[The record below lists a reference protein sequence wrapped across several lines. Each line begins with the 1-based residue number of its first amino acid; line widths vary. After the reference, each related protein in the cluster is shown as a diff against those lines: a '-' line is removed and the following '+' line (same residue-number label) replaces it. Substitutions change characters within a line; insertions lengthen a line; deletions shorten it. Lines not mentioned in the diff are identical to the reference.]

1 MTRPEISKQQS
12 SLADAGQVSRPKLPP
27 EQLIFAHQGLVR
39 AIARGIHKS
48 LPSYVELD
56 DLISYGQLG
65 LTQAA
70 RDFDANRGV
79 QFSTFAYY
87 RIRGAIL
94 DGANQ
99 MAWFKRSSIG
109 RERYGRMSNDLL
121 EQDAGDSAAASNQTT
136 SDDGWT
142 QGMSSKLAVVFL
154 LSQAGEE
161 QREMQITDSQ
171 AGVPLQRLLDDELKH
186 KLHELLAELPEDS
199 QTLLRATYFEGLT
212 LKEAGERLG
221 IGKAWASRLHARCL
235 DQLSRGLKRLNV
247 AD

>member
-1 MTRPEISKQQS
+1 M
-12 SLADAGQVSRPKLPP
+12 SRPKMPP

-39 AIARGIHKS
+39 AIARGIHRS

-70 RDFDANRGV
+70 RDFDADRGV

-99 MAWFKRSSIG
+99 MAWFKRSSIS

-121 EQDAGDSAAASNQTT
+121 SQDAGDNAQAAAGN
-136 SDDGWT
+136 DDGWL
-142 QGMSSKLAVVFL
+142 QGMGGKLAVVFL

-161 QREMQITDSQ
+161 QRETQLTDSQ
-171 AGVPLQRLLDDELKH
+171 AGVPLQKLLDDELKR
-186 KLHELLAELPEDS
+186 KLHELLDELPEDS
-199 QTLLRATYFEGLT
+199 QQLMRATYFEGLT

-221 IGKAWASRLHARCL
+221 VGKAWASRLHARCL
-235 DQLSRGLKRLNV
+235 EQLARGLKRLNV

>member
-1 MTRPEISKQQS
+1 M
-12 SLADAGQVSRPKLPP
+12 SRPKMPP

-39 AIARGIHKS
+39 AIARGIHRS

-70 RDFDANRGV
+70 RDFDADRGV

-99 MAWFKRSSIG
+99 MAWFKRSSIS

-121 EQDAGDSAAASNQTT
+121 SQDAGDNAQTAGGN
-136 SDDGWT
+136 DDGWL
-142 QGMSSKLAVVFL
+142 QGMGGKLAVVFL

-161 QREMQITDSQ
+161 QRETQLTDSQ
-171 AGVPLQRLLDDELKH
+171 AGVPLQKLLDEELKR
-186 KLHELLAELPEDS
+186 KLHELLDELPEDS
-199 QTLLRATYFEGLT
+199 QQLMRATYFEGLT

-221 IGKAWASRLHARCL
+221 VGKAWASRLHARCL
-235 DQLSRGLKRLNV
+235 EQLARGLKRLNV

>member
-1 MTRPEISKQQS
+1 M
-12 SLADAGQVSRPKLPP
+12 SRPKMPP

-39 AIARGIHKS
+39 AIARGIHRS

-70 RDFDANRGV
+70 RDFDADRGV

-99 MAWFKRSSIG
+99 MAWFKRSSIS

-121 EQDAGDSAAASNQTT
+121 SQDAGDNAQAAAGH
-136 SDDGWT
+136 DDGWL
-142 QGMSSKLAVVFL
+142 QGMGGKLAVVFL

-161 QREMQITDSQ
+161 QRETQLTDSQ
-171 AGVPLQRLLDDELKH
+171 AGVPLQKLLDDELKR
-186 KLHELLAELPEDS
+186 KLHELLDELPEDS
-199 QTLLRATYFEGLT
+199 QQLMRATYFEGLT

-221 IGKAWASRLHARCL
+221 VGKAWASRLHARCL
-235 DQLSRGLKRLNV
+235 EQLARGLKRLNV